1 MNMKTLA
8 LHFKKTVRDSQI
20 LSIKMKVR
28 LIILTVPSIE
38 LILNTVNINI
48 NGLSWKNSFE
58 NYSNVYEKNKKRIN
72 MQKHIY

>member
-1 MNMKTLA
+1 MKTLG
-8 LHFKKTVRDSQI
+8 LPFKKTVRDSQI